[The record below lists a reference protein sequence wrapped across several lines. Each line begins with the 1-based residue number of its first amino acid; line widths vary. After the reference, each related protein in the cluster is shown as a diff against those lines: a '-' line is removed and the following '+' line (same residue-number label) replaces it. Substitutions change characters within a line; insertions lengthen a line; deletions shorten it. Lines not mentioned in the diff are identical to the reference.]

1 MERVEQDR
9 PAEDATEESLPIG
22 YSLGD
27 THMRLSRAFHAM
39 KTDTRACAR
48 GLGLG
53 PGQPRILSYL
63 AAHGVSTQREI
74 AKYLIIDPSA
84 VSRML
89 DALER
94 GGFVENAPGRDRRC
108 RSLALTEHG
117 RETVHRWDAECYRV
131 DEVMLAGFTPAER
144 AQFDSLLDRARC
156 NMMRELGDAG
166 DETDALVAGSVP
178 PLPKTAPLGQAAA
191 ADSGATGAASSTPSA
206 AGEATTRA

>member
-1 MERVEQDR
+1 MEQQDGR
-9 PAEDATEESLPIG
+9 LEPG
-22 YSLGD
+22 YSLHD

-48 GLGLG
+48 TLGLG

-74 AKYLIIDPSA
+74 AKYLVIDPSA

-94 GGFVENAPGRDRRC
+94 GGYLESVPGRDRRC

-117 RETVHRWDAECYRV
+117 RETVRRWDIECHRV
-131 DEVMLAGFTPAER
+131 DEVMLKGFTPEER
-144 AQFDSLLDRARC
+144 AQFDNLLDRARC
-156 NMMRELGDAG
+156 NITRELGDAG
-166 DETDALVAGSVP
+166 DDADALLADTVP
-178 PLPKTAPLGQAAA
+178 PLPKTAPAKEG
-191 ADSGATGAASSTPSA
+191 GA
-206 AGEATTRA
+206 RA

>member
-1 MERVEQDR
+1 MERARQNR
-9 PAEDATEESLPIG
+9 PAECAVGESLPIG
-22 YSLGD
+22 YSLND

-94 GGFVENAPGRDRRC
+94 GGFVESVPGRDRRC

-117 RETVHRWDAECYRV
+117 RETVHRWDAECKRV
-131 DEVMLAGFTPAER
+131 DELMLAGFTPEER

-178 PLPKTAPLGQAAA
+178 PLPKTAPLGPAAGLD
-191 ADSGATGAASSTPSA
+191 ADSAVSEITTAEEVTP
-206 AGEATTRA
+206 RA

>member
-1 MERVEQDR
+1 
-9 PAEDATEESLPIG
+9 
-22 YSLGD
+22 
-27 THMRLSRAFHAM
+27 MRLSRAFHAM

-74 AKYLIIDPSA
+74 AKYLVIDPSA

-94 GGFVENAPGRDRRC
+94 GG
-108 RSLALTEHG
+108 
-117 RETVHRWDAECYRV
+117 
-131 DEVMLAGFTPAER
+131 
-144 AQFDSLLDRARC
+144 

-178 PLPKTAPLGQAAA
+178 PLPKTAPLGPAAGLD
-191 ADSGATGAASSTPSA
+191 ADSAASVISA
-206 AGEATTRA
+206 VGEVISRA